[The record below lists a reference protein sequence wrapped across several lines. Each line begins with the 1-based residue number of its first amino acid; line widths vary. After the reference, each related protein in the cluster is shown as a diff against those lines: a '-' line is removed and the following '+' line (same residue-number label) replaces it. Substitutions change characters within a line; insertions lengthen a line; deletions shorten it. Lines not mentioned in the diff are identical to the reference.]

1 MLPPGGARDSA
12 LEGGVGKKK
21 AEKSSAG
28 TGKTKAS
35 GGVRSRRQSSS
46 PSRSSPE
53 VFESDGLQFRRST
66 DDAKELLKQ
75 MREGSLGDDPLMR
88 ANEYMDSDEVDDWG
102 ALYDGKSSG
111 MYTSYLSL
119 VSRYNGTRSTTAKLW
134 QR

>member
-1 MLPPGGARDSA
+1 VLQPGGARDSA

-21 AEKSSAG
+21 AERNSVG

-35 GGVRSRRQSSS
+35 GGVRSRRQPS
-46 PSRSSPE
+46 PSRSSPD

-111 MYTSYLSL
+111 I
-119 VSRYNGTRSTTAKLW
+119 
-134 QR
+134 